1 MSFQQYLKIQTHY
14 WRMLGDQHIILKA
27 ASNWKESS
35 IYPVFP
41 VGIQDEEE
49 IYRSFPADK
58 WRRNGIIR
66 KSTFITPNELM
77 CLGNDQ

>member
-1 MSFQQYLKIQTHY
+1 
-14 WRMLGDQHIILKA
+14 MLGDQHIILKA

-58 WRRNGIIR
+58 
-66 KSTFITPNELM
+66 
-77 CLGNDQ
+77 